1 MADVNPIPEGYPR
14 VSPHLLVADAQPT
27 IDFLTKVLGANER
40 MRMPGPDGK
49 VIHAELEIGDSLV
62 MLADVMPDG
71 SSPAA
76 PADTTVSFYVLV
88 EDVDAVFAKAI
99 AAGGTAISEPETM
112 FYGDRT
118 AIVADPSGHQWN
130 IATHVEDVSPEEME
144 RRMAAFGTA

>member
-1 MADVNPIPEGYPR
+1 
-14 VSPHLLVADAQPT
+14 
-27 IDFLTKVLGANER
+27 
-40 MRMPGPDGK
+40 MPGPGGK
-49 VIHAELEIGDSLV
+49 VGHAELEIGNSLV

-71 SSPAA
+71 SSPTP

-99 AAGGTAISEPETM
+99 ASGGTAISEPETM

-118 AIVADPSGHQWN
+118 AIGADPSGHHWN

-144 RRMAAFGTA
+144 RRMGALGAT